1 MPAGDRHPVGTPDV
15 RRIRIDREGAGPPLV
30 LVHSLLTDAR
40 AFDPVAPRLSAR
52 FELHRVWLPGFG
64 TSEPLA
70 GPSPTLFDI
79 AGALAEAL
87 EAADATGPEA
97 AVLGNGFGSFVCV
110 ALAAVHGD
118 LFGPL
123 VVANGG
129 AAFSEPRRAAFTTMS
144 DLVSDAGM
152 DAVVDVAVRR
162 IFTAEYLESHP
173 EAVDERRQ
181 VLLEIDPGSFAAS
194 CRALRDMDLRPH
206 LAAIRNPT
214 LVIAGSA
221 DATTPPEMGAELA
234 AGVRGAGYVVL
245 DNCGHCPPL
254 ERPAA
259 FCDAVEDFLATTQ
272 PS

>member
-1 MPAGDRHPVGTPDV
+1 VPT
-15 RRIRIDREGAGPPLV
+15 IRIDREGSGPPLV

-40 AFDPVAPRLSAR
+40 AFDTVAPRLAER

-64 TSEPLA
+64 ESEPLTD
-70 GPSPTLFDI
+70 PSPTLFAI
-79 AGALAEAL
+79 AGALAGAL
-87 EAADATGPEA
+87 EAAGATGDET

-110 ALAAVHGD
+110 ALAAAHGD

-129 AAFSEPRRAAFTTMS
+129 AAFSTERRAAFTTMS
-144 DLVSDAGM
+144 DLVDGSGM
-152 DAVVDVAVRR
+152 EAVVEVAVRR
-162 IFTAEYLESHP
+162 IFTEQYLAAHP
-173 EAVDERRQ
+173 EAIEERRA

-206 LAAIRNPT
+206 LAAIAKRT
-214 LVIAGSA
+214 LIIAGGA

-234 AGVRGAGYVVL
+234 AGVAGAEFVVIEE
-245 DNCGHCPPL
+245 CGHCPPL

-259 FCDAVEDFLATTQ
+259 FCEAVEDFLARTA
-272 PS
+272 S

>member
-1 MPAGDRHPVGTPDV
+1 MS
-15 RRIRIDREGAGPPLV
+15 RIRIDREGAGPPLV

-40 AFDPVAPRLSAR
+40 AFDPVAPRLGGG

-64 TSEPLA
+64 ASEPLA
-70 GPSPTLFDI
+70 GGSPTLFDI
-79 AGALAEAL
+79 ADALAEAL
-87 EAADATGPEA
+87 ELDGITGSDL

-110 ALAAVHGD
+110 ALAAAHGD

-129 AAFSEPRRAAFTTMS
+129 AAFSDERRAAFTTMS
-144 DLVSDAGM
+144 DLVSGAGM
-152 DAVVDVAVRR
+152 AAVVDVAVRR
-162 IFTAEYLESHP
+162 IFTAEYLQAHP

-206 LAAIRNPT
+206 LDAIRNPT

-234 AGVRGAGYVVL
+234 AGVRGAELVTI
-245 DNCGHCPPL
+245 DDCGHCPPL
-254 ERPAA
+254 ESPAA
-259 FCDAVEDFLATTQ
+259 FCEAVEDFLAATL
-272 PS
+272 PA